1 VDWRQLRRWGLDES
15 RVPAGVQVQF
25 REPSVWELYQRY
37 VVGAVLLVLAQTAL
51 IAGLLVHRTKRR
63 RVELELRSSQARLR
77 VSYDRI
83 RLLGRQLLL
92 EQDAERARIAR
103 ELHDDI
109 NQQLAILSIELDQ
122 LRSDDPHASSAK
134 MVSQALE
141 TAQSVSKSLRELS
154 HRLHPARLKLVGL
167 VAGLESLCHD
177 LSPPHLSIAFSHRDV
192 PTVIDPSV
200 ALCLFRVAQEALGNA
215 VKHSEAGHVGVDLV
229 GTESTVVLTIA
240 DDGRGFDVDG
250 VLHQGLGLINMRE
263 RVESVGGSLEIHAK
277 PGDGTRLTVTMPT
290 HIAELAPAETSSV

>member
-1 VDWRQLRRWGLDES
+1 MVVSQDGAGEHFQQMAYLSRLAAAANAPTYSWADTSVDTGIVGGRRRNHSTQVKAIASLALRVLHGERADDIPVTSPNTDVDQVDWRQLRRWGLDES

-109 NQQLAILSIELDQ
+109 NQQLAILSIELDG
-122 LRSDDPHASSAK
+122 LRSDPLKMHSAC
-134 MVSQALE
+134 LLY
-141 TAQSVSKSLRELS
+141 T
-154 HRLHPARLKLVGL
+154 
-167 VAGLESLCHD
+167 
-177 LSPPHLSIAFSHRDV
+177 SPSPRD
-192 PTVIDPSV
+192 S
-200 ALCLFRVAQEALGNA
+200 
-215 VKHSEAGHVGVDLV
+215 
-229 GTESTVVLTIA
+229 
-240 DDGRGFDVDG
+240 
-250 VLHQGLGLINMRE
+250 
-263 RVESVGGSLEIHAK
+263 
-277 PGDGTRLTVTMPT
+277 
-290 HIAELAPAETSSV
+290 